1 MKPKKEITSGI
12 ALIFLAQNLLFPLG
26 VQAAGPA
33 DTAPA
38 PAQSKGEQLV
48 GAIGGTLNKTLS
60 TLPSMFGGSPSV
72 PGLGGFNP
80 QAAIAACGGTPAT
93 DKDVKALESNQKDT
107 QDLVKKWS
115 KALSKKKGKEDK
127 QEEVP
132 KSASNPK
139 DGGCDKMPPDLKKD
153 IPQTCDLIY
162 GRLKHFTNGSEH
174 NNVSE
179 DLRNIDFL
187 KDNKKDK
194 EKLKGE
200 VVDQKNKL
208 KAYLT
213 CKEGKLDELDKAS
226 LVYEC
231 QMNALSQ
238 AVQGAQ
244 ASLSQSMMVNQS
256 TFNDMNGHISEVQ
269 KQEDDVENVLG
280 PDPKLGK
287 LGASQHQ
294 GLIGMAK
301 DLHENFPKLQE
312 AEAKFSTDLDT
323 LKNDT
328 DTNEQ
333 NLEATR
339 VSVASSCI
347 KGTRNLGVSGGYSLT
362 CFKPVQTV
370 GKDGAATNVTDKNG
384 NTKFSKQSCGPYDY
398 IRSKIEQR
406 AFITSRGVIMSQD
419 RRDNAQANS
428 AAFDSLV
435 DSINRQMG
443 DYDAATENK
452 AKLDSDV
459 HSWSDIESKVSANID
474 AVSSSSGVD
483 VRSMLRSVATH
494 CFQEADSWK
503 NKQVRSSN
511 SDYSKKKAEFKARQ
525 KKMTTDMNTAIAG
538 VSKNYSDAVALLL
551 HKVGNVNPSSCS
563 NLSPDLMKGC
573 FSNISD
579 RVQGLLTGTG
589 PFSAAVPISIKS
601 YGKFSAPIS
610 GYSCSG
616 IDTCL
621 TVYTNIHT
629 QLQTHIDQS
638 KSARETFVNKSKEG
652 TQTQMKFLAQNLSQL
667 QNSIKA
673 QYFHMKSLA
682 HDSGVEIAN
691 KPDSIPGE
699 ALKPLEGPP
708 PEKLQGPFDPQS
720 NLTAALSGAM
730 GADGL
735 LDFQNK
741 ELGKV
746 AENSA
751 TKKDE
756 LEAKIKEKT
765 DSLDEILGYYE
776 NPSSCG
782 AVDSSN
788 PKLAT
793 DSGGEKVNSMT
804 ESCSD
809 AAQKADACM
818 IANKISDT
826 RDQSLKEIFDLM
838 STVGSKLTEGQYN
851 LLNAKSTQDA
861 ELAIL
866 GNNCKE
872 EISLSRKCLDGG
884 KAAGYVYDK
893 DTASYSLPGR

>member
-80 QAAIAACGGTPAT
+80 MASIAACGGTPVNE
-93 DKDVKALESNQKDT
+93 KDVKALESDQKDT

-132 KSASNPK
+132 KSASTLKDGDCGKEPK
-139 DGGCDKMPPDLKKD
+139 DLEKN
-153 IPQTCDLIY
+153 IPNSCDLIY
-162 GRLKHFTNGSEH
+162 GESYKEDVGSKHFSKR
-174 NNVSE
+174 
-179 DLRNIDFL
+179 D
-187 KDNKKDK
+187 KDHLGTEQFETYKKKIAAKEEEFNK
-194 EKLKGE
+194 
-200 VVDQKNKL
+200 
-208 KAYLT
+208 YLT
-213 CKEGKLDELDKAS
+213 CKKDKLDDLAKAS

-231 QMNALSQ
+231 QMNALAT

-244 ASLSQSMMVNQS
+244 TSLSQSMMVNQS

-312 AEAKFSTDLDT
+312 AEDKFSTDLDT

-362 CFKPVQTV
+362 CIKPVQTTA
-370 GKDGAATNVTDKNG
+370 KDGTATNVLDKNG
-384 NTKFSKQSCGPYDY
+384 NVQFSKQSCGPYDY

-601 YGKFSAPIS
+601 YGNFSAPIT

-682 HDSGVEIAN
+682 QGSGVEMAN
-691 KPDSIPGE
+691 KPEPIPGE

-708 PEKLQGPFDPQS
+708 PEKLAGPFDPQS

-735 LDFQNK
+735 IDFQNK
-741 ELGKV
+741 ELGKL
-746 AENSA
+746 AESSA

-756 LEAKIKEKT
+756 LDAKIKEKT
-765 DSLDEILGYYE
+765 DSLEEILNYYS
-776 NPSSCG
+776 NASACG
-782 AVDSSN
+782 AVGSSE

-793 DSGGEKVNSMT
+793 DGGGEKVNSMT
-804 ESCSD
+804 DTCND
-809 AAQKADACM
+809 AARKVEACSKANVSKDS
-818 IANKISDT
+818 NISY
-826 RDQSLKEIFDLM
+826 SNFYDLM
-838 STVGSKLTEGQYN
+838 SLPGVFSKVGNSDPLTKSQFAQFKDIGFLDSLNGLKGCEDIATISKTCVN
-851 LLNAKSTQDA
+851 
-861 ELAIL
+861 
-866 GNNCKE
+866 
-872 EISLSRKCLDGG
+872 GG
-884 KAAGYVYDK
+884 KASSYKLD
-893 DTASYSLPGR
+893 ASGDNFVTGAH